1 MTRKSTEIL
10 HLALDPSEGAEAA
23 MSCRV
28 LRPPGLKALAV
39 GLPGILSVDLDL
51 RRIRRRG
58 SLQVMMMAGRTMKLI
73 FPRPTLL

>member
-10 HLALDPSEGAEAA
+10 LHALDPSESAEAA

-28 LRPPGLKALAV
+28 LRPPGLKVLVV
-39 GLPGILSVDLDL
+39 GHPGILPVGLDL

-58 SLQVMMMAGRTMKLI
+58 SLQVMMMVGRMMKLI

>member
-1 MTRKSTEIL
+1 MTRKSMEIL
-10 HLALDPSEGAEAA
+10 PHALDPSEGAEAA

-28 LRPPGLKALAV
+28 LRPPGLKVLVV
-39 GLPGILSVDLDL
+39 GHPGILLVGLDL

-58 SLQVMMMAGRTMKLI
+58 SLQVMVKAGRMMRLI

>member
-28 LRPPGLKALAV
+28 LRPLGLKVLAV
-39 GLPGILSVDLDL
+39 GHPRILPVGLDL
-51 RRIRRRG
+51 RRICRRG
-58 SLQVMMMAGRTMKLI
+58 SLQVMMKAGRMMKLI